1 MYLNTGEVVRGVIRS
16 VYPNEIIVDLGTKCT
31 GLVSSSDIDTD
42 KISIGDER
50 EFIIIKVSDADGI
63 CYLEEKEHYMKR
75 KNMIDNNTIK
85 EICDVVTEEVIN
97 KIRQELSAMKPE
109 LIQAITEASTA
120 KAIEEIRKNDEPEK
134 RISQHVPPA
143 SAIGDINTLSA
154 AEIDD
159 IFSYT
164 NRCCEANGWL
174 YYIKIIKGKNGKNIH
189 GKIGELYKVRPDGTE
204 NQKIFADKVSVNGTL
219 FLNGNILS
227 FRDSDFNPRRIKV

>member
-63 CYLEEKEHYMKR
+63 CYLEGKEHYMKR

-120 KAIEEIRKNDEPEK
+120 KATEAIRKTVDAQNSTAIRQFQQKIEILEKHMPTIEMQISGAKTINAKNISELNNQLQQKNAELEK
-134 RISQHVPPA
+134 RIAQLEMQ
-143 SAIGDINTLSA
+143 IKKLSA
-154 AEIDD
+154 PQPKAFTKKIKKTKINKTEEIKKLLAE
-159 IFSYT
+159 Y
-164 NRCCEANGWL
+164 GL
-174 YYIKIIKGKNGKNIH
+174 
-189 GKIGELYKVRPDGTE
+189 
-204 NQKIFADKVSVNGTL
+204 
-219 FLNGNILS
+219 
-227 FRDSDFNPRRIKV
+227 